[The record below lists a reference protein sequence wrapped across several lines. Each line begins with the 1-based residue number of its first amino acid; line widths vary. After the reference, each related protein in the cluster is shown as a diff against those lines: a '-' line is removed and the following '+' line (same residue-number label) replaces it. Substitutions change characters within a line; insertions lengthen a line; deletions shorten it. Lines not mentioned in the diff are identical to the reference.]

1 MGVFERLSRIIR
13 SNINDLLDIAED
25 PEKILQQLI
34 TDMQQDLREAK
45 LQVAAAIREQKK
57 LDTQYQDNLGMAD
70 VWEKRAVAAI
80 KDGNDALAKEALK
93 RKRDFDQLAKE
104 FKLQFDDQ
112 AKSVQFLKGGLTELE
127 TKLAEAKR
135 KKDILIAR
143 QKRAQAQKAITESMS
158 GMSKNSAFAALERME
173 NRVKNVEAHAE
184 AIAELESEKLETR
197 FASLEKD
204 DISEELAKLKAK
216 IKEEVKKP

>member
-1 MGVFERLSRIIR
+1 
-13 SNINDLLDIAED
+13 
-25 PEKILQQLI
+25 
-34 TDMQQDLREAK
+34 
-45 LQVAAAIREQKK
+45 
-57 LDTQYQDNLGMAD
+57 
-70 VWEKRAVAAI
+70 VAAI